1 MTYTYKQTPVLD
13 RSFDRDD
20 ALRDLSTRIAAAQA
34 RHDAR
39 FIL

>member
-1 MTYTYKQTPVLD
+1 MTYSYKYTPVLD
-13 RSFDRDD
+13 KAFDRDD
-20 ALRDLSTRIAAAQA
+20 ALRDLSARIAMAQA